1 MTEKEK
7 QELLE
12 ISEVTYKAFALT
24 LETASPREQQF
35 IAQNR
40 DMFVC
45 IFNRIVLMTKRLLN
59 DEKIKL

>member
-12 ISEVTYKAFALT
+12 ISEVAFKAFALT
-24 LETASPREQQF
+24 LETASAREQHF
-35 IAQNR
+35 IAQNK
-40 DMFVC
+40 DIFVC

-59 DEKIKL
+59 DEKIEL

>member
-12 ISEVTYKAFALT
+12 ISEVAYKAYALT
-24 LETASPREQQF
+24 LETASAREQQF

-40 DMFVC
+40 DMFIC

-59 DEKIKL
+59 NEKIKP